1 MGYILTLIAGV
12 VIGYFLS
19 ALIFGATHELALRE
33 AYKAGRIDGTNAVY
47 RQYMNGEEIA
57 DRS

>member
-1 MGYILTLIAGV
+1 MGSILMLVAGV

-19 ALIFGATHELALRE
+19 ALIFGATQELALRE

-47 RQYMNGEEIA
+47 RQYMDGEE
-57 DRS
+57 DE